1 LVKTTFSAASWE
13 EIGHVHPANSLLGRL
28 GEMGMWTIKVGL
40 VFARGDDFEQ
50 TYIENELGTKIILI
64 NLVGHI
70 EAGLENFEYREA
82 SLSFT
87 FLATRVDKKTHAVT
101 DVYTVSL
108 GSALV
113 RVEFNQPVMLDRARD
128 IARNIKEAL
137 LVWRYPG
144 QLADILSCHSP
155 ASNVVFR
162 MKDWDQWT
170 SSLEGNWP

>member
-1 LVKTTFSAASWE
+1 
-13 EIGHVHPANSLLGRL
+13 
-28 GEMGMWTIKVGL
+28 MWTIKKGFL
-40 VFARGDDFEQ
+40 LARSEFAESHLPKYEDF
-50 TYIENELGTKIILI
+50 YIENELGTKIVLL

-82 SLSFT
+82 GLSFR
-87 FLATRVDKKTHAVT
+87 FLATRIDKTHAVT

-144 QLADILSCHSP
+144 KLADILSCHSA
-155 ASNVVFR
+155 ASDVVFR
-162 MKDWDQWT
+162 MKDWNKWD
-170 SSLEGNWP
+170 SCLEGNWP